1 MGVLGV
7 LGVLGV
13 FGVLGVLGV
22 FGVGGFLVR
31 VLLLLAGRLSLVL
44 LLASSV
50 DAAGS
55 SLVSLW
61 VKWLEEMLASCW
73 AGVVREEEMEA
84 EETEAEETEEGVEE
98 EKEEVLKLNRP
109 VLRNDSDDTFD
120 ALR

>member
-1 MGVLGV
+1 M
-7 LGVLGV
+7 
-13 FGVLGVLGV
+13 
-22 FGVGGFLVR
+22 
-31 VLLLLAGRLSLVL
+31 L

-50 DAAGS
+50 VTAGS

-61 VKWLEEMLASCW
+61 VKWSEEMLASCW
-73 AGVVREEEMEA
+73 AGVVREEETEA
-84 EETEAEETEEGVEE
+84 EETEAEEKEEGVEE